1 MWEIDRWWEA
11 AVQYREPRLVLRDS
25 LEGWDVVGGGREVQE
40 EWDMC
45 MPVADSR

>member
-1 MWEIDRWWEA
+1 MCEIGRWWEV
-11 AVQYREPRLVLRDS
+11 AVSCREPSLVLRDS

-45 MPVADSR
+45 IPVADLC